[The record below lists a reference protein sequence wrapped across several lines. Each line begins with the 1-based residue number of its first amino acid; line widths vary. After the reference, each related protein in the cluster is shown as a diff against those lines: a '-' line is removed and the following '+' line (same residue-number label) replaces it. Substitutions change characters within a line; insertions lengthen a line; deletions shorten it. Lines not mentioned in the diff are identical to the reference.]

1 MGYFQCRSPP
11 RRAMTSD
18 GGEKAFDPV
27 LFDVTRISAEEIAEQ
42 ITKDDFEVFR
52 FIQPDEVTI
61 LYLIV
66 SHDSQLVI
74 VSKKIITV
82 KNFWTNIWQNE
93 ILRGKVHNLTKT
105 DQSSGPHLE
114 RSSLFSY

>member
-42 ITKDDFEVFR
+42 ITRDDFQVFR

-61 LYLIV
+61 LYFIV
-66 SHDSQLVI
+66 LHDSQLVI
-74 VSKKIITV
+74 VNKKKHYSKESLNKC
-82 KNFWTNIWQNE
+82 
-93 ILRGKVHNLTKT
+93 LT
-105 DQSSGPHLE
+105 E
-114 RSSLFSY
+114 

>member
-42 ITKDDFEVFR
+42 ITKDDFQVFR
-52 FIQPDEVTI
+52 FIQPDEVI
-61 LYLIV
+61 SFIFYWFAWFIV
-66 SHDSQLVI
+66 NNCEQKETL
-74 VSKKIITV
+74 
-82 KNFWTNIWQNE
+82 Q
-93 ILRGKVHNLTKT
+93 
-105 DQSSGPHLE
+105 
-114 RSSLFSY
+114 

>member
-74 VSKKIITV
+74 VSKKSLQWRISEQIFDRIKFYEAKFII
-82 KNFWTNIWQNE
+82 
-93 ILRGKVHNLTKT
+93 
-105 DQSSGPHLE
+105 
-114 RSSLFSY
+114 